1 MAAGRIK
8 GITIEIGGDTTKL
21 VSALAKVDNALSKTQ
36 TNLRDINKALKLDP
50 GNTELLKD
58 KQNELARAITESK
71 QRLDAEKEAY
81 AQLAAADQTEEN
93 VEKMRQLKT
102 QIDLDTVALEDL
114 EKQAKQTS
122 SVFGTQMQVAGQ
134 KLEELGNKVTAVGDK
149 LASIGSA
156 MTTTVTAPIVAG
168 FTAAVKTTG
177 DFDAAMSKVQAV
189 SGASADDMVLLRDK
203 AKEMGETTKFSASES
218 AEALN
223 YMAMA
228 GWKTEDML
236 GGIEGVMN
244 LAAASGEDLGTTADI
259 VTDALTAFG
268 YTAEDSGRF
277 ADILAAAA
285 SNANT
290 NVAMMGESFK
300 YAAPVAGSL
309 GYSAEDV
316 AVALG
321 LMANSGI
328 KADQAGTS
336 LRNMFNR
343 MAKPTKESA
352 AAMERL
358 GLTLADDEG
367 NMYSFREIM
376 DQLRDSMANINVPLD
391 EYNAAL
397 DELDAQLADGTLSQS
412 KYDAALEELNQQT
425 FGAEGAEKA
434 RAAAMLG
441 GTRAMSGLLAIANA
455 SEADYEKLTAA
466 IDDSSQAFAKLA
478 DGSVVP
484 LNEALAS
491 GAEIVETYNGSAEA
505 MANTMLD
512 NLPGQLTLLKSQ
524 IEGLA
529 ISFGE
534 LLMPTVRQVVTVIQG
549 FMDKLNALDESQKQQ
564 IIQIAAVV
572 AAIGPALLA
581 IGKITSLVGSVMTVV
596 GQLMSF
602 LGPIISSMGGLQAIL
617 TVITGPIGII
627 IGLVA
632 ALAAGFTYLYN
643 TNETFRAAINALITE
658 VQTRFAE
665 MLAAVQPAIEGLKE
679 AFNGLITALA
689 PIGAAIAGAFNGL
702 ISATAPFFEFIA
714 ASVVGLVDGL
724 MGTVAP
730 IIDIVTNTTN
740 MITAVIQ
747 AFEAL
752 LQGDLNSFIT
762 LLDSAIESA
771 IAIIINIIQAGFG
784 LIKGFFSAFG
794 VDVVAVFTKLW
805 NSLKVTVASIVN
817 TVKTTFSTGFTVLK
831 SIVNTGINTVKT
843 AFETMKT
850 SIKSVFDNLLTNM
863 KQWGKDMI
871 DGFISGI
878 KDKISAVGDAI
889 GEIADTIA
897 SYLHFSVP
905 DIGPL
910 ADADTYAPD
919 MMKLFAKGIRDNA
932 NLITDA
938 LTSSFNLSPI
948 LSQAGQTGINVQG
961 TGSGS
966 VQPININLTLEGDAS
981 RIFRLVNIEA
991 SKNYQ
996 VTGQVFNST
1005 F

>member
-21 VSALAKVDNALSKTQ
+21 VSALSKVDNALSKTQ

-102 QIDLDTVALEDL
+102 QIDIDTVALEDL

-122 SVFGTQMQVAGQ
+122 SVFGSQMQVAGQ
-134 KLEELGNKVTAVGDK
+134 KMEELGNKVTAVGDK
-149 LASIGSA
+149 LASIGSS
-156 MTTTVTAPIVAG
+156 MTATVTAPIVAG

-290 NVAMMGESFK
+290 NVSMMGESFK
-300 YAAPVAGSL
+300 YAAPVAGAL

-643 TNETFRAAINALITE
+643 TNETFRLAINTLITE

-665 MLAAVQPAIEGLKE
+665 MLAVVQPALDGLKE

-702 ISATAPFFEFIA
+702 ISATAPFFAFIA
-714 ASVVGLVDGL
+714 TSVVGLVDGL

-752 LQGDLNSFIT
+752 LQGDLNSFMT

-771 IAIIINIIQAGFG
+771 IAIIINIIQAGFA

-794 VDVVAVFTKLW
+794 VDVVAVFTQLW
-805 NSLKVTVASIVN
+805 NNIKITVSNIVN
-817 TVKTTFSTGFTVLK
+817 TIKTTFSTGFTVLK

-843 AFETMKT
+843 TFETMKT

-966 VQPININLTLEGDAS
+966 VQPINVNLTLEGDAS

-991 SKNYQ
+991 NKNYQ